1 MEGNIIPT
9 ASEYEKLL
17 QEISALQ
24 AEIVRLTA
32 LRDDLVY
39 RICPS
44 LRAIY
49 EEEIG
54 SIEREILAAQLYLQ
68 EKKRILELL
77 RAQLNRQ
84 EQMSFKKAAQQAE
97 EEKKE
102 YEEELKRR
110 AKEAEEFRNRWQNNT
125 NWSSYG
131 YEGSGEDSGDAAG
144 GSAAGSGTGGD
155 ADTGHSS
162 GAGGASGTG
171 SSDEAGQ
178 AGNNQ
183 GSSGDT
189 DGAGG
194 ADGSGDTDGAGSTDG
209 SGDTDGSGST
219 DGTGQSGDGSGE
231 ENLSI
236 AQRIKRLYR
245 KIVKRLHPD
254 VRPDLSEHEKDL
266 FQQAQTAYERGD
278 LEMLERIWQELEGM
292 DAPEETFTDTPEDIE
307 KMKGILEN
315 LKKLIR
321 ELQREIT
328 SIRSEFPYTM
338 RELLENEELLGEK
351 KAALQKQLQEIREA
365 NDLLA
370 ETIEQL
376 REKLN
381 Q

>member
-17 QEISALQ
+17 QEISVLQ

-68 EKKRILELL
+68 EKKRSLELL

-84 EQMSFKKAAQQAE
+84 EQMSYQKAAQQAE

-131 YEGSGEDSGDAAG
+131 YEGSGTGEDTGTG
-144 GSAAGSGTGGD
+144 GSSSTGETSGTGTSDGEE
-155 ADTGHSS
+155 GNGSKN
-162 GAGGASGTG
+162 GGE
-171 SSDEAGQ
+171 D
-178 AGNNQ
+178 
-183 GSSGDT
+183 
-189 DGAGG
+189 
-194 ADGSGDTDGAGSTDG
+194 
-209 SGDTDGSGST
+209 
-219 DGTGQSGDGSGE
+219 GE

-278 LEMLERIWQELEGM
+278 LETLERIWQELEGM
-292 DAPEETFTDTPEDIE
+292 DAPEETFADTPEDIE
-307 KMKGILEN
+307 KMKKILEN
-315 LKKLIR
+315 LKNLVR

-351 KAALQKQLQEIREA
+351 KAALQRQLQEIREA
-365 NDLLA
+365 NDSLA

>member
-17 QEISALQ
+17 QEISVLQ

-84 EQMSFKKAAQQAE
+84 EQMSYQKAAQQAE

-131 YEGSGEDSGDAAG
+131 YEGSGEDTGSTFGSGASSEQGASAGTGSASGDGAGNTDG
-144 GSAAGSGTGGD
+144 GSAESSGTGEDAGTNGSSEGSGTGE
-155 ADTGHSS
+155 DTGT
-162 GAGGASGTG
+162 GGSSGTG
-171 SSDEAGQ
+171 ETS
-178 AGNNQ
+178 
-183 GSSGDT
+183 
-189 DGAGG
+189 
-194 ADGSGDTDGAGSTDG
+194 
-209 SGDTDGSGST
+209 
-219 DGTGQSGDGSGE
+219 GTGTSDGEEGNGSKNGGEDGE

-278 LEMLERIWQELEGM
+278 LETLERIWQELEGM
-292 DAPEETFTDTPEDIE
+292 DAPEETFADTPEDIE
-307 KMKGILEN
+307 KMKEIIEN

-351 KAALQKQLQEIREA
+351 KAALQRQLQEIREA
-365 NDLLA
+365 NDSLA

-381 Q
+381 H

>member
-1 MEGNIIPT
+1 MCSKTHRTGRTGRLSERTASENQRAMSKKGNKKEGNIIPT

-17 QEISALQ
+17 QEISVLQ

-77 RAQLNRQ
+77 RAQLNRR
-84 EQMSFKKAAQQAE
+84 EQMSYQKAAQQAE

-110 AKEAEEFRNRWQNNT
+110 AKEAEEFQKRWQNNT

-131 YEGSGEDSGDAAG
+131 YEGSGEDT
-144 GSAAGSGTGGD
+144 GSAGSSNTGED
-155 ADTGHSS
+155 S
-162 GAGGASGTG
+162 GAGGSSGTGETSGTG
-171 SSDEAGQ
+171 SSDGGE
-178 AGNNQ
+178 GN
-183 GSSGDT
+183 GSKN
-189 DGAGG
+189 GG
-194 ADGSGDTDGAGSTDG
+194 GED
-209 SGDTDGSGST
+209 
-219 DGTGQSGDGSGE
+219 GE
-231 ENLSI
+231 EKLSI

-254 VRPDLSEHEKDL
+254 VRPDLSAHEKDL

-278 LEMLERIWQELEGM
+278 LETLERIWQELEGM
-292 DAPEETFTDTPEDIE
+292 NTPEETFADTPEDIE
-307 KMKGILEN
+307 KMKLILEN

-338 RELLENEELLGEK
+338 RDLLENEELLREK

-365 NDLLA
+365 NDSLA

>member
-17 QEISALQ
+17 QEISVLQ

-77 RAQLNRQ
+77 RAQLNRR
-84 EQMSFKKAAQQAE
+84 EQMSYQKAAQQAE

-110 AKEAEEFRNRWQNNT
+110 AKEAEEFHKRWQNK

-131 YEGSGEDSGDAAG
+131 YEGSGEDTGSTSGAGASSGPGASAGTGSAAGDGAGNTAG
-144 GSAAGSGTGGD
+144 GSADGSGTGE
-155 ADTGHSS
+155 DT
-162 GAGGASGTG
+162 GAGGSSGTGETSGTG
-171 SSDEAGQ
+171 SSDGGE
-178 AGNNQ
+178 GN
-183 GSSGDT
+183 GSKN
-189 DGAGG
+189 GG
-194 ADGSGDTDGAGSTDG
+194 GED
-209 SGDTDGSGST
+209 
-219 DGTGQSGDGSGE
+219 GE
-231 ENLSI
+231 EKLSI

-254 VRPDLSEHEKDL
+254 VRPDLSAHEKDL

-278 LEMLERIWQELEGM
+278 LETLERIWQELEGM
-292 DAPEETFTDTPEDIE
+292 NTPEETFADTPEDIE
-307 KMKGILEN
+307 KMKVILEN

-328 SIRSEFPYTM
+328 SIRSEFPYTI

-365 NDLLA
+365 NDSLV

>member
-17 QEISALQ
+17 QEISVLQ

-84 EQMSFKKAAQQAE
+84 EQMSYQKAAQQAE

-110 AKEAEEFRNRWQNNT
+110 AKEAEEFRKRWQNNT

-131 YEGSGEDSGDAAG
+131 YEGSGEDTGSTSGSGASSEQGASAGTGSASGDGAGNTDG
-144 GSAAGSGTGGD
+144 GSADSSGTGEDAGTNGSSEGSGTGE
-155 ADTGHSS
+155 DTGT
-162 GAGGASGTG
+162 GGSSGTG
-171 SSDEAGQ
+171 ETS
-178 AGNNQ
+178 
-183 GSSGDT
+183 
-189 DGAGG
+189 
-194 ADGSGDTDGAGSTDG
+194 
-209 SGDTDGSGST
+209 
-219 DGTGQSGDGSGE
+219 GTGTSDGEEGNGSKNGGEDGE

-266 FQQAQTAYERGD
+266 FQQAQTAYGRGD
-278 LEMLERIWQELEGM
+278 LETLERIWQELEGM
-292 DAPEETFTDTPEDIE
+292 DAPEETFADTPEDIE
-307 KMKGILEN
+307 KMKKILEN
-315 LKKLIR
+315 LKNLVR

-351 KAALQKQLQEIREA
+351 KAALQRQLQEIREA
-365 NDLLA
+365 NDSLA